1 MKVPR
6 QRLARAPAVAS
17 TVLATVRRAALD
29 KQAEDVVILDLRGLC
44 DFTDYF
50 IICHGNSRRQTQ
62 AIADQIE
69 EKLRAV
75 GRRPDHLEGAS
86 PGDWILMDYVD
97 FVVHVFTRE
106 RRVFFD
112 LERLWGDAPKVR
124 STR

>member
-1 MKVPR
+1 MKAR
-6 QRLARAPAVAS
+6 TQRFARAAAGAS
-17 TVLATVRRAALD
+17 PVLATARRAALD
-29 KQAEDVVILDLRGLC
+29 KQAEDMVILDLRGLC

-50 IICHGNSRRQTQ
+50 VICHGSTRRQAQ
-62 AIADQIE
+62 AIADHIE

-75 GRRPDHLEGAS
+75 GRRPDHVEGAS

-97 FVVHVFTRE
+97 FVVHIFTRE
-106 RRVFFD
+106 RRAFYD